1 MVAKQTNNQA
11 GLNQKQLAALKPGHF
26 TRKEEIMRKS
36 ELKIITNSKKL
47 ASYIIL
53 ITESSPKKYRY
64 LYIDKMHECILFIIE
79 YLYKANDTILG
90 DKQRLIYQ
98 ENVKSKLKL
107 LDAISNLSYEAKC
120 ITFNSLEQLQKE
132 VNRSKQGC
140 TITS

>member
-26 TRKEEIMRKS
+26 KRKEEIMRKS

-53 ITESSPKKYRY
+53 ITDSSPKKYRY

-90 DKQRLIYQ
+90 DEQRLIYQ
-98 ENVKSKLKL
+98 NKVKSKLKL
-107 LDAISNLSYEAKC
+107 IDAISNLSYEAKC

>member
-1 MVAKQTNNQA
+1 
-11 GLNQKQLAALKPGHF
+11 
-26 TRKEEIMRKS
+26 MRKS

-47 ASYIIL
+47 TSYIIL
-53 ITESSPKKYRY
+53 IIESSPKKYRY

-79 YLYKANDTILG
+79 YLYKANDSILG
-90 DKQRLIYQ
+90 NHQIIIWQ
-98 ENVKSKLKL
+98 ERIKSKLKL
-107 LDAISNLSYEAKC
+107 FDAISHLSYEAKS

>member
-26 TRKEEIMRKS
+26 KRKEEIMRKS

-53 ITESSPKKYRY
+53 ITDSSPKKYRY

>member
-1 MVAKQTNNQA
+1 
-11 GLNQKQLAALKPGHF
+11 
-26 TRKEEIMRKS
+26 MRKS

-47 ASYIIL
+47 TSYIIL

-79 YLYKANDTILG
+79 YLYKANDSILG
-90 DKQRLIYQ
+90 NHQIIIWQ
-98 ENVKSKLKL
+98 ERIKSKLKL
-107 LDAISNLSYEAKC
+107 FDAISHLSYEAKS

>member
-1 MVAKQTNNQA
+1 
-11 GLNQKQLAALKPGHF
+11 
-26 TRKEEIMRKS
+26 MRKS

-64 LYIDKMHECILFIIE
+64 LYIDKMHDCILFIIE

-107 LDAISNLSYEAKC
+107 LEAISNLSYEAKC
-120 ITFNSLEQLQKE
+120 ITFSQYEQIAKQINECLTLLLNWIKSDE
-132 VNRSKQGC
+132 NRIEQNE
-140 TITS
+140 TI

>member
-11 GLNQKQLAALKPGHF
+11 GLNQKQLAALKPGYF
-26 TRKEEIMRKS
+26 TRKEVRMRKS

-64 LYIDKMHECILFIIE
+64 LYIDKMHKCILFIIE

>member
-1 MVAKQTNNQA
+1 
-11 GLNQKQLAALKPGHF
+11 
-26 TRKEEIMRKS
+26 MRKS

-90 DKQRLIYQ
+90 DKQRLTSNI
-98 ENVKSKLKL
+98 KSKLKL

-120 ITFNSLEQLQKE
+120 ITFSQYEHIRTPTLIQKI
-132 VNRSKQGC
+132 SKFLY
-140 TITS
+140 

>member
-1 MVAKQTNNQA
+1 
-11 GLNQKQLAALKPGHF
+11 
-26 TRKEEIMRKS
+26 MRKS

-107 LDAISNLSYEAKC
+107 LDAISNLSY
-120 ITFNSLEQLQKE
+120 
-132 VNRSKQGC
+132 
-140 TITS
+140 

>member
-26 TRKEEIMRKS
+26 KRKEEIMRKS